1 MEPLATLFEQ
11 SAMPAAAGLPEPLR
25 KLYGGHLAFPQSPG
39 RPYVVAN
46 FVSTLDGVVSYDIA
60 GSSGGGHVSGFNP
73 QDAFVIGLLRACAD
87 AVMVGAGTLHGD
99 PGHVRTASFIFPE
112 AQRRYAELRQALGK
126 TTLHPL
132 NVIISGSGRV
142 DLAEPTFHTPG
153 LKTLIVT
160 SRAGCAHLEATHGAA
175 LATTRVATAGDGPA
189 LAPEVILTLLYRDLG
204 VRLLV
209 HEGGPTLLGPF
220 LAEGLIDELF
230 LTIAP
235 WVAGRSTDTRRPG
248 LVEGVTFSPEAAP
261 GLELVSAKQA
271 GDHLLLRYRAQL
283 LAQTMGRAAPA
294 DAVRVDHGRTTG
306 TVTCDGNL
314 AAR

>member
-1 MEPLATLFEQ
+1 
-11 SAMPAAAGLPEPLR
+11 
-25 KLYGGHLAFPQSPG
+25 
-39 RPYVVAN
+39 
-46 FVSTLDGVVSYDIA
+46 
-60 GSSGGGHVSGFNP
+60 
-73 QDAFVIGLLRACAD
+73 
-87 AVMVGAGTLHGD
+87 
-99 PGHVRTASFIFPE
+99 
-112 AQRRYAELRQALGK
+112 
-126 TTLHPL
+126 
-132 NVIISGSGRV
+132 
-142 DLAEPTFHTPG
+142 
-153 LKTLIVT
+153 
-160 SRAGCAHLEATHGAA
+160 AHLEATHGAA